1 VASVHSMT
9 AFSRKEVRHDWGTLS
24 CEIRSVN
31 HRYLETAFR
40 MPEALRCVEP
50 QLREK
55 IRKPLS
61 RGKVDCNFQLQLDS
75 AQHSQVEI
83 DEQVMEQYLHAINRI
98 NERTGNPV
106 PATGQELL
114 FKPGVMRQQ
123 HLDNDILVQAT
134 SALFDETLADHLA
147 HREREGKALAV
158 LIQERLDKIAA
169 TVVQLRPMIPALVQQ
184 QKEKLHHR
192 LAEIKGQLDEGRIE
206 QEIALLAQRID
217 VDEELD
223 RLNTHLQEV
232 KRALKEGGGVGRRL
246 DFLMQELNREANT
259 LSSKSMAS
267 DTTLLAVDMKVLIE
281 QMREQIQNIE

>member
-1 VASVHSMT
+1 MASVHSMT
-9 AFSRKEVRHDWGTLS
+9 AFSRKETRHDWGTLA

-31 HRYLETAFR
+31 HRYLETSFR
-40 MPEALRCVEP
+40 MPEALRSVEP

-61 RGKVDCNFQLQLDS
+61 RGKVDCSFQLQLDS
-75 AQHSQVEI
+75 AQSSQVEL
-83 DEQVMEQYLHAINRI
+83 DDQVIEQYLRAINQI

-106 PATGQELL
+106 PVNGLELL

-123 HLDNDILVQAT
+123 HLDNEILVQAA
-134 SALFDETLADHLA
+134 SSLFDEALLDHVS
-147 HREREGKALAV
+147 HREREGKALSL
-158 LIQERLDKIAA
+158 LIQERLDKIAS
-169 TVVQLRPMIPALVQQ
+169 TVIQLRPMIPALVQQ
-184 QKEKLHHR
+184 QKEKLHQR
-192 LAEIKGQLDEGRIE
+192 LAEIKTQLDEGRIE

-223 RLNTHLQEV
+223 RLNTHIQEV
-232 KRALKEGGGVGRRL
+232 KRALKDGGGIGRRL

-259 LSSKSMAS
+259 LSSKSVAS